1 MPGVLVTAIQADR
14 HLRTITDAEGA
25 YFFPD
30 ITGNWTIQVVMP
42 GFAPTKRDLVILPEA
57 QATVWELEMLPL
69 SNMST
74 EMAPGLAS
82 PSVAPVSETTAP
94 LLITGSVSNGQ
105 SGAFGNN
112 RRRGPSPYTADLNL
126 TADSSAFDARPFSLT
141 GQETPQ
147 SAYTRSEGSIVLSG
161 PIWIPFLVGQGPQL
175 TLIYGRA
182 QNRNAGVQA
191 ARMPT
196 LSERAGDFSTN
207 AKQLIDPFTGS
218 PFSGNVIPQQQLS
231 PQALALVRFYP
242 APNVTSER
250 GYNYQAPVAGVT
262 HRDDLQLQTGGTFGG
277 QQLSGGFGY
286 QSTRTDSGN
295 LFGFV
300 DNLRNTAVNG
310 ILNWSRRFSPGL
322 SVTGTYAF
330 RRNVTQALPY
340 FAGRENVSG
349 NAGIT
354 GNAQA
359 PHHWGPPHLNFSSG
373 IATLWDGQYAFDRT
387 QSNAL
392 SSNSTWSRGPHSLS
406 FGAGFLGQQFSLLS
420 EQDARGT
427 FVFTGAASGV
437 DFADFLLGVPAASS
451 IAFGNAERY
460 FRQSNYD
467 GFIMDDWRPTDSL
480 SFNLGVRWEYETPVT
495 ERYGRLVNLDIVTGF
510 GAVEP
515 VLASEPRGALTG
527 QLYPA
532 SLVRSDKAGIQPRVG
547 LAWRP
552 LTESSLVIRA
562 GYGIYRNTAVYRSIA
577 DEMAQQ
583 PPFSTRLSV
592 ENRTASPLTLA
603 NGFVASP
610 LNTPSTFAVDSGFR
624 VGYAQNWQLSLQHD
638 LPAALQMTATYVGI
652 KGTHLQRRRL
662 PNSLPPGASLLPC
675 TTCPAGY
682 VYLTSDGNS
691 TQHAG
696 TIQLRRR
703 QKKGFA
709 GTLEYT
715 WSKAIDDSG
724 MGDSHIAQDWR
735 DRRAERALS
744 GFDQRHRITAQ
755 ALYTTGTMAGIGP
768 LSDGRLG
775 ALLRQWTVMTEWRA
789 NSGSPLTPILVTPV
803 QGTAFTGSLRPD
815 RTTDPIYPDTPG
827 TLLNAGAYS
836 PPALGKWGNA
846 GRNSIAGPWGFA
858 LDASIGRVFYL
869 GEGIGID
876 LRVDVT
882 NVLNH
887 VTFSSWNTVI
897 NSAQFGLPISANTMR
912 TVRPSLRV
920 RF

>member
-14 HLRTITDAEGA
+14 QLRTITDAEGA

-30 ITGNWTIQVVMP
+30 ITGSWTIQADMP
-42 GFAPTKRDLVILPEA
+42 GFAPIQRDLLIVPEA
-57 QATVWELEMLPL
+57 QAAVWELEMLAL
-69 SNMST
+69 SDMST
-74 EMAPGLAS
+74 IMAPGLAP
-82 PSVAPVSETTAP
+82 PSVAPVSET
-94 LLITGSVSNGQ
+94 LLITGSVSNGE

-112 RRRGPSPYTADLNL
+112 RRRVPSPYTADINL
-126 TADSSAFDARPFSLT
+126 TAGSSAFDARPFSLT

-147 SAYTRSEGSIVLSG
+147 SAYTRSEGSIILNG
-161 PIWIPFLVGQGPQL
+161 PIRIPLLVRQGPQL
-175 TLIYGRA
+175 TVIYGRA
-182 QNRNAGVQA
+182 LNRNAGIQA

-196 LSERAGDFSTN
+196 LSERIGDFSAN
-207 AKQLIDPFTGS
+207 AEQLIDPVTGS
-218 PFSGNVIPQQQLS
+218 AFPGNVIPQQQLS

-242 APNVTSER
+242 VPNGASER

-262 HRDDLQLQTGGTFGG
+262 HRDDLQLQTGGTLGREH
-277 QQLSGGFGY
+277 LSGSFGY

-310 ILNWSRRFSPGL
+310 VFNWSRRFSSGF

-330 RRNVTQALPY
+330 RRNVTQTLPY

-359 PHHWGPPHLNFSSG
+359 LHHWGPPRLNFSGG

-392 SSNSTWSRGPHSLS
+392 SSNGTWSRGPHSLS
-406 FGAGFLGQQFSLLS
+406 FGAGFFGQQFNLLS
-420 EQDARGT
+420 DQDARGT
-427 FVFTGAASGV
+427 FVFTGVRSGI

-451 IAFGNAERY
+451 IAFGNAERH

-467 GFIMDDWRPTDSL
+467 AFVMDDWKPADSL
-480 SFNLGVRWEYETPVT
+480 TLNLGVRWEYESPVT
-495 ERYGRLVNLDIVTGF
+495 ERYDRLVNLDVAPGF
-510 GAVEP
+510 DSVVP
-515 VLASEPRGALTG
+515 VFAGQPHSALTG
-527 QLYPA
+527 RLYPD
-532 SLVRSDKAGIQPRVG
+532 SLVRPDRRGIQPRVG
-547 LAWRP
+547 LAWHP
-552 LTESSLVIRA
+552 WADNSLVIRA
-562 GYGIYRNTAVYRSIA
+562 GYGIYRDTAVYRSIA
-577 DEMAQQ
+577 DDMAQQ

-592 ENRTASPLTLA
+592 GNTAASPLTLA

-610 LNTPSTFAVDSGFR
+610 LNTPNTFAVDPDFR
-624 VGYAQNWQLSLQHD
+624 VGYAQNWQLSLQQD
-638 LPAALQMTATYVGI
+638 LPSALQMTATYVGI
-652 KGTHLQRRRL
+652 KGTHLQHRRL
-662 PNSLPPGASLLPC
+662 PNTFPPGASMAC
-675 TTCPAGY
+675 TSCPAGY
-682 VYLTSDGNS
+682 IHLTSDGNS

-703 QKKGFA
+703 QKNGFA

-724 MGDSHIAQDWR
+724 MGGFHLAQDWR

-744 GFDQRHRITAQ
+744 SFDQRHRVTVQ
-755 ALYTTGTMAGIGP
+755 ALYTTGIPGGFGP
-768 LSDGRLG
+768 FSDGWPG
-775 ALLRQWTVMTEWRA
+775 ALLREWTVMTEWRA
-789 NSGSPLTPILVTPV
+789 NSGAPLTPVFVTPV

-815 RTTDPIYPDTPG
+815 RTAAPIYAINAS

-858 LDASIGRVFYL
+858 FDASIGRVFYL
-869 GEGIGID
+869 DEGIGID
-876 LRVDVT
+876 LRVDIT

-897 NSAQFGLPISANTMR
+897 NSAQFGLPMSANTMR
-912 TVRPSLRV
+912 TIRPSLRV